1 MNDTPVTPEPQ
12 GPVGPDPMRH
22 ASERGMIES
31 ILRYIP
37 GFHGYLEK
45 EYRRKSDQ
53 LLRDW
58 LADHLQ
64 RSKKGLEQYSL
75 ALVDMAAI
83 DELPQCER
91 MRNRLDRVI
100 SRVRGGVGGLS
111 SFFEFVNINA
121 EVLDTVYENDLETTT
136 LVDALARA
144 IEELRTT
151 DATPSEVIPGLLKM
165 IEDVDDCVNRRTDIL
180 KGVGD
185 A

>member
-1 MNDTPVTPEPQ
+1 MNDTPATPESQ
-12 GPVGPDPMRH
+12 GSVGPDPMRH
-22 ASERGMIES
+22 ARDRGVVES
-31 ILRYIP
+31 ILRVIP

-58 LADHLQ
+58 LADQLQ
-64 RSKKGLEQYSL
+64 RSKKGLEEYTL

-83 DELPQCER
+83 EELPQCER
-91 MRNRLDRVI
+91 MRHRLDRVI

-111 SFFEFVNINA
+111 SFFEFVTINT
-121 EVLDTVYENDLETTT
+121 EVLDTVYDIDLETTNC
-136 LVDALARA
+136 VDVLARA
-144 IEELRTT
+144 IEELPTS
-151 DATPSEVIPGLLKM
+151 DASPKEVIPGLLKM
-165 IEDVDDCVNRRTDIL
+165 IDDVDDCVNRRTDTL